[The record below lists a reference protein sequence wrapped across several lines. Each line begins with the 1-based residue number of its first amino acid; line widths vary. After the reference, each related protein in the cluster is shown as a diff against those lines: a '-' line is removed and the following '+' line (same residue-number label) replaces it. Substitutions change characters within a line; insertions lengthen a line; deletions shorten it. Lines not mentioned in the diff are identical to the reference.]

1 MRLGKEAPFR
11 AKTAIIAP
19 MPQRYFFHLV
29 NCIDEITDFVGVDA
43 DTADQAHAEAVAV
56 IFEMKDDGDLP
67 SDLSDWNLEI
77 RTGNGELVRLIRL
90 G

>member
-1 MRLGKEAPFR
+1 
-11 AKTAIIAP
+11 

-29 NCIDEITDFVGVDA
+29 NCIDEITDSVGVDA

-56 IFEMKDDGDLP
+56 IAEMKNDGDLP

-77 RTGNGELVRLIRL
+77 RTRTGDLVRLIRL